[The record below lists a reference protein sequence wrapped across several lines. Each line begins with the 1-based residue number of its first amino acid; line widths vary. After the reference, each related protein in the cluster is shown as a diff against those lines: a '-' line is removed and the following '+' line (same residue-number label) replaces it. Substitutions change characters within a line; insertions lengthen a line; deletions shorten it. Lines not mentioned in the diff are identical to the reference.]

1 MGKSAKAL
9 AIVATVGTV
18 ILAAG
23 SAAQAQPHPAKKPA
37 QQCFRSSDWRGWK
50 ATPDAKT
57 MYIET
62 GVNRV
67 WKFDLTQACPELN
80 DLDAKLITRTRGSW
94 TCSPMDV
101 DMKVLRPGPGAFASY
116 CQVKKI
122 TPLTPAQSKALPKE
136 LRP

>member
-1 MGKSAKAL
+1 
-9 AIVATVGTV
+9 
-18 ILAAG
+18 
-23 SAAQAQPHPAKKPA
+23 
-37 QQCFRSSDWRGWK
+37 
-50 ATPDAKT
+50 

-80 DLDAKLITRTRGSW
+80 QIDAKLITKTQGSW

-101 DMKVLRPGPGAFASY
+101 DMKVLRPGPGGFASY

-122 TPLTPAQSKALPKE
+122 TRLTPAQSKALPKE